1 MIQMLELYPRPQ
13 KIKTKE
19 NAVNLNKKIEIEFI
33 DKTLDE
39 NGLFNALNA
48 ILNEDA
54 SVRKTQT
61 IYKCE
66 IYYSSQIK
74 AEGYALEVDTKK
86 AVLFASDACGVKNGI
101 LTLNQLKTRGKDSV
115 LACSIVDYPNIL
127 SRGII
132 EGFYGYP
139 WTHNQRKEL
148 ISYISKYKM
157 NTYIYAPKDDQYHRA
172 EWRQFYQNAEIEELT
187 DLVKHCQANYVHF
200 VWTIHPGDSID
211 LFSEKDF
218 EDVLRKFEQ
227 LYAIGVRQF
236 GILFDDIT
244 FNQDGIA
251 QAQFINKINKTF
263 IQVKKDVRPL
273 ITVGTRY
280 CEAWGPD
287 MTSYFKP
294 FVETLDEDVEI
305 MWTGKNTMSRLGKE
319 TFQEPLNNI
328 ITTKQLSAWWNYPV
342 NDYCPNQ
349 LLIGKFNLID
359 SGIKNIKGFYSN
371 PMNFAQSSKIALFMI
386 ADYCWNV
393 EVDGFEDSYLASFA
407 TLDWACKDAL
417 KILAEHVSYL
427 RIEGNTTEDVFISE
441 SESIRQELNVFTDSL
456 NRDVI
461 DSDKAKELVEIFSQI
476 VKSMNDIEENH
487 TNIAL
492 YKEIEPFVR
501 SLKHLAMA
509 TELLLKGFS
518 GESDRLNI
526 VEEAKAILNECNR
539 CKVKCL
545 KDDGEA
551 EIIVKAGSLI
561 LKPFADYLIHWCTNE

>member
-1 MIQMLELYPRPQ
+1 MLELYPRPQ
-13 KIKTKE
+13 KIKIKE

-54 SVRKTQT
+54 SVQKTQT

-218 EDVLRKFEQ
+218 EDVLLKFEQ

-244 FNQDGIA
+244 FNQDGMA

-280 CEAWGPD
+280 CQAWGPD

-359 SGIKNIKGFYSN
+359 PGIKNIKGFYSN

-393 EVDGFEDSYLASFA
+393 EVADFEASYFASFA

-441 SESIRQELNVFTDSL
+441 SESIREELNVFTDSL

-461 DSDKAKELVEIFSQI
+461 DSNKAKELVEIFSQI

-518 GESDRLNI
+518 GESSRPNI
-526 VEEAKAILNECNR
+526 VEEAKATLNECNH

-545 KDDGEA
+545 KDDGDTEM
-551 EIIVKAGSLI
+551 IVKVGSLI
-561 LKPFADYLIHWCTNE
+561 LKPFADYLIHWCINE